1 MQYWKQADSKNPGDV
16 VCFSQMVDLVDQYAN
31 KSLALGWLL
40 VVMRICAI
48 NLHAAEIN
56 F

>member
-1 MQYWKQADSKNPGDV
+1 
-16 VCFSQMVDLVDQYAN
+16 MVDLVDQYAN

-56 F
+56 FQQYQKTPLGVKLAHFLR